1 MLFKN
6 PNSTRENPFN
16 RIYRDEKF
24 SNILQNKENLL
35 NFPYFV
41 DVELTNHCNLQCIF
55 CGQQAM
61 YRHKGFMSKELL
73 KKIVDECAQ
82 FNTPLRFIRWGEPF
96 LHPKII
102 DFCRYI
108 KSKNLPLHITNNGLA
123 IKEEQMK
130 SLVDLKVDSIIFS
143 FQGATKEQYEIMR
156 NNNRYDE
163 LKKNILKMVEFRGN
177 NQKPF
182 IHISSTMTDESKE
195 QIEEFVSF
203 WGNIVDSVGVGKTNL
218 SKLQLNQVKS
228 SDARNNLENLRKKE
242 TIKKEYKPC
251 PDIYQKIG
259 IDWDGKVTCC
269 SGDFDNFLV
278 IGDLK
283 DSPIQDIWNNSKE
296 LKTFRELLNKNMHK
310 SLTLCS
316 TCYHTYEK
324 F

>member
-6 PNSTRENPFN
+6 PNSKRENPFN
-16 RIYRDEKF
+16 KIYLSE
-24 SNILQNKENLL
+24 EL
-35 NFPYFV
+35 NTVFQRKSDPKKFPYFI

-61 YRHKGFMSKELL
+61 HRHKGFMSEELL
-73 KKIVDECAQ
+73 KKIVDECSQ
-82 FNTPLRFIRWGEPF
+82 FNTPIRFIRWGEPF

-102 DFCRYI
+102 DFCRYV
-108 KSKNLPLHITNNGLA
+108 KSKNLPIHITNNGLA

-130 SLVDLKVDSIIFS
+130 LLINLGVDSIIFS

-163 LKKNILKMVEFRGN
+163 LKENILKIVELRGN
-177 NQKPF
+177 NPKPF

-195 QIEEFVSF
+195 QIEEFVNF
-203 WGNIVDSVGVGKTNL
+203 WGNMADSVGVGKTNL
-218 SKLQLNQVKS
+218 SKLQFNQIKS
-228 SDARNNLENLRKKE
+228 SDTKNKLEILRKKE
-242 TIKKEYKPC
+242 TIKKEYRPC
-251 PDIYQKIG
+251 PDVYQKIG

-283 DSPIQDIWNNSKE
+283 DSTLYDIWNNSEK
-296 LKTFRELLNKNMHK
+296 LKIFRKLLNDNLHK

-316 TCYHTYEK
+316 TCFRPYEK